1 MAGTGIVNVSLPKD
15 ADGNSVPFEGG
26 FIVKK
31 SITFAGGTTNAI
43 GDHDGTGD
51 PFDIFTVTGLVKARI
66 FGFCTTTL
74 VDTTDTATL
83 EVGTAKSTAA
93 IIAQTTGTDIDVNEI
108 WHDNAPDNSVELLT
122 VAPEEIIGQ
131 DVIGTVGTANI
142 TAGVIDFYAIW
153 YPLSPDGNLV
163 AA

>member
-1 MAGTGIVNVSLPKD
+1 MAGQIVEFALPKD
-15 ADGNSVPFEGG
+15 ADGVPVG
-26 FIVKK
+26 FADAFLSHKK
-31 SITFAGGTTNAI
+31 ITFAGGTANAI

-51 PFDIFTVTGLVKARI
+51 PFDIFTVTGLVVARI
-66 FGFCTTTL
+66 FGFCTTNL
-74 VDTTDTATL
+74 VGDSSTL

-93 IIAQTTGTDIDVNEI
+93 IIAQTVGTNIDANEI
-108 WHDNAPDNSVELLT
+108 WHDATPDNSVELLT
-122 VAPEEIIGQ
+122 VAPQEIVGQ